1 MPRDVQTCSTE
12 VTRAMTA
19 AEKSRMYLSIY
30 PDKAAFVYQFSGA
43 VASQM
48 LQTLGKK
55 EMVINE
61 YFPSLTIASSTY
73 GLDAVKSLV
82 MSYITDHCTIC
93 SISAE
98 LPQIERIADDIIFEY
113 GYLKISE
120 VLLFFQMLRSG
131 YFRNGDNDRAK
142 MFGSLSGQVINDCLY
157 QFKTGFRSDILDSY
171 RQEQAK
177 AKRENELSETMTYQE
192 KYEMLT
198 AECLKNPSFLDIIKT
213 NQWLMNKEIEK
224 IEKYIE
230 EFKHL
235 RLLRTRV
242 AEYIEKINS
251 GADPKTTL
259 KILERANDFLNET
272 YPINK

>member
-1 MPRDVQTCSTE
+1 
-12 VTRAMTA
+12 MTA

-30 PDKAAFVYQFSGA
+30 PDKAAFVHQFSGA

-61 YFPSLTIASSTY
+61 YFPSLTVASSTY

-120 VLLFFQMLRSG
+120 VILFFQMLRSG

-157 QFKTGFRSDILDSY
+157 QFKTGFRSDTLESY

-192 KYEMLT
+192 RCEMLT
-198 AECLKNPSFLDIIKT
+198 AECLKNPSFLGVIKN
-213 NQWLMNKEIEK
+213 NQWLMEKEIEK
-224 IEKYIE
+224 IEKYIK

-242 AEYIEKINS
+242 AEYIEMINS
-251 GADPKTTL
+251 GEDPISQLKT
-259 KILERANDFLNET
+259 LERANDFLNET

>member
-30 PDKAAFVYQFSGA
+30 PDKAAFVHKFSGA

-48 LQTLGKK
+48 LQSLGKK

-98 LPQIERIADDIIFEY
+98 LLQIERIADDIIFGY

-120 VLLFFQMLRSG
+120 VILFFQMLRSG

-157 QFKTGFRSDILDSY
+157 QFKNGFRSDVLEGY

-192 KYEMLT
+192 RFEMFT
-198 AECLKNPSFLDIIKT
+198 AECLKNPSFLDTIKT
-213 NQWLMNKEIEK
+213 NQWLMEKEIEK

-242 AEYIEKINS
+242 AEYIEKVNE
-251 GADPKTTL
+251 GADPKTNL
-259 KILERANDFLNET
+259 KVLEKANDFLNKI